1 VVPPSSGA
9 CEDGTMTGQT
19 RRNFL
24 AGAAAAGAAA
34 FLAACSDS
42 GKGAAAS
49 TSPRT
54 TATTPTTTIPPT
66 TAPPTT
72 ALPTTTGS
80 TTIAGGSIN
89 DVEHVVIFFQE
100 NRSFDHYFGARRG
113 VTGFGDSI
121 PGPMQPFHFDTAT
134 TAAACSTDPDH
145 SWAGQHAAWNGG
157 ANDGFATRMGP
168 MSMGYFT
175 RADLPYY
182 WALADEYTLCDH
194 SFSSVLGPTT
204 PNRLYSM
211 SATIDPQGAGGG
223 PVTSNLN
230 GPFTWTTYPERLQAA
245 GVSWRVYHEADDYDD
260 NPLKFFAS
268 FQNLADTD
276 PLFDA
281 AMRNRS
287 ADAFVTDVA
296 KGDIPQVSWIVA
308 PAAKSEHPSWA
319 PAVGED
325 LTATILAALMANP
338 EVWKKTVFILSYDEN
353 GGFFDH
359 VAPPVPP
366 KGTADEF
373 IGDEP
378 IGLGFRVPTLVVSPW
393 SRGGGVCSDVFDHT
407 STLRFL
413 EQRFGVEVPNLSAW
427 RRSTCGDI
435 TTALDF
441 SSFDASVPSLP
452 STAERMQQVLAGC
465 ADLPQPVVPVRQT
478 PPTTELA

>member
-1 VVPPSSGA
+1 
-9 CEDGTMTGQT
+9 MTGRT
-19 RRNFL
+19 RRDFL

-34 FLAACSDS
+34 WLAGCSDS
-42 GKGAAAS
+42 GTGSTAA
-49 TSPRT
+49 TSSPS
-54 TATTPTTTIPPT
+54 TPTTVAAPT
-66 TAPPTT
+66 TLTPTT
-72 ALPTTTGS
+72 VLPTS
-80 TTIAGGSIN
+80 TTVAGGSIN
-89 DVEHVVIFFQE
+89 DVEHVVILFQE

-113 VTGFGDSI
+113 VTGFADTI
-121 PGPMQPFHFDTAT
+121 AGPMQPFHFETAT
-134 TAAACSTDPDH
+134 TAAACSSDPDH
-145 SWAGQHAAWNGG
+145 SWEGQHAAWNGG
-157 ANDGFATRMGP
+157 ANDGFSTRMGP

-182 WALADEYTLCDH
+182 WALADEFTLCDH

-211 SATIDPQGAGGG
+211 SATIDPRGAGGG

-245 GVSWRVYHEADDYDD
+245 GVSWRVYHEVDDYDD

-268 FQNLADTD
+268 FQNLVDND

-359 VAPPVPP
+359 VPPPVPP

-373 IGDEP
+373 VGGEP

-393 SRGGGVCSDVFDHT
+393 SRGGAVCADVFDHT

-427 RRSTCGDI
+427 RRSTCGDL
-435 TTALDF
+435 TSTLDF
-441 SSFDASVPSLP
+441 AAFDPSVPTLP
-452 STAERMQQVLAGC
+452 STKERMQQVLDGC
-465 ADLPQPVVPVRQT
+465 ATLPHPVAPASPT
-478 PPTTELA
+478 PPTTEAG